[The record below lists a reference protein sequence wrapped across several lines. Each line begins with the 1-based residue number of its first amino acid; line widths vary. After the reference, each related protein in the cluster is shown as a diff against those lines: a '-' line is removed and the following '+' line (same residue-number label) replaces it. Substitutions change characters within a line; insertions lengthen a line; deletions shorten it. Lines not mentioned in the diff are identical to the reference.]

1 MASNAKSGRV
11 VKENYFIHHLGQ
23 GVFFKFRVNSNIALN
38 GQITFLDFRAQK
50 KSGPPKKTF
59 RIPIFADLRF
69 AIKNDYRFRV
79 LLKKVIFFEF

>member
-1 MASNAKSGRV
+1 MHQVGK
-11 VKENYFIHHLGQ
+11 
-23 GVFFKFRVNSNIALN
+23 GVFFEFRVNSNITLN

-50 KSGPPKKTF
+50 KIRAPKKFF

-79 LLKKVIFFEF
+79 LLKKVIFLSFRVLENLEIF